1 MRINVN
7 QTAIDLTER
16 RPAVDRRDR
25 FLKRAVVEHRAVE
38 ERYRCWVDAG
48 AQMIGKGLRDEFR
61 APRPASAPLRHQL
74 VHFHDPR
81 RRKGARERGRRPRR
95 KGESRR
101 IVEAKIALD
110 LAVRVTPVGKAKN
123 VVVITL
129 VDERRIVNLH
139 ELLITVV
146 VGQRDEE
153 VERLAGRK

>member
-1 MRINVN
+1 M
-7 QTAIDLTER
+7 
-16 RPAVDRRDR
+16 
-25 FLKRAVVEHRAVE
+25 
-38 ERYRCWVDAG
+38 
-48 AQMIGKGLRDEFR
+48 
-61 APRPASAPLRHQL
+61 RHQL

-153 VERLAGRK
+153 VERLAGRE